1 LEPDFILTVSDIST
15 AAVHDAATA
24 LRRLLGTEVIVPSP
38 TVNLLEAS
46 ELRMALEQHAGETA
60 HSAICQGFVG
70 SGIAGEALL
79 TMRNLGAA
87 TAAALMNTEPPADG
101 METTELLLEVANIL
115 IGACLR
121 GLSGQIEIAFTQSH
135 PMMLAADWRQSS
147 QQMQPAGSALP
158 LLAIE
163 MQLWFSDVKLQG
175 EVLLVFTTDSVS
187 ILRRHLSYLQ

>member
-1 LEPDFILTVSDIST
+1 LEPDFISTVRDIST

-46 ELRMALEQHAGETA
+46 ELRMALEQHAGQTT

-121 GLSGQIEIAFTQSH
+121 GLAGQIEIAFTQSH